1 MPASL
6 VPSSFD
12 MVLAM
17 HTNKPPTAP
26 YSGSRSNTPFADEL
40 VEAANKQ
47 EQQGTIDAQEAEL
60 VFMLRTD
67 SAVRKERFSWAGV
80 WGLQL
85 PQPSTSGAVMRV
97 TLLQKGSH
105 AAPSGSRSSADQV
118 CMQLPLREASLK
130 PSVCQ
135 DLARVECRR
144 ILDFVRPGS
153 RRLQHTGKADCAWF
167 FLCAG
172 LQRPAGSSET
182 GCGSSRGQ
190 WGLMCTCRGRSQVHA
205 FSPAL
210 TARQTPVEQ
219 RRQTLP
225 TAPLGCHHGTSVK
238 DTERG

>member
-1 MPASL
+1 MVRTCRRVWSL
-6 VPSSFD
+6 LLLTWSWQCTPTSHRRPHILGAEATLPLRTSWWRRLTNRSS
-12 MVLAM
+12 
-17 HTNKPPTAP
+17 
-26 YSGSRSNTPFADEL
+26 R
-40 VEAANKQ
+40 
-47 EQQGTIDAQEAEL
+47 GTIDAQEAEL

-105 AAPSGSRSSADQV
+105 AAPPGSRSSADQV

-182 GCGSSRGQ
+182 GCGSSQGQ

-210 TARQTPVEQ
+210 TARQT
-219 RRQTLP
+219 
-225 TAPLGCHHGTSVK
+225 TAPLGCRHGTGVK